1 MIKKLIGVLAAAGI
15 LAVLVFTVLH
25 RNKYQSMWFEE
36 GTSLLDVFSKSDP
49 VAAPLPASSSVA
61 VPDERPVPDAPAS
74 DSAVL
79 DRSVDSV
86 AWTERADSVA
96 SVDSVDSS
104 GVADRPEAMQS
115 ADSVR

>member
-25 RNKYQSMWFEE
+25 RNSYRSMCFGE
-36 GTSLLDVFSKSDP
+36 GTSLLDVFGKSEP
-49 VAAPLPASSSVA
+49 AAAPLPPPSPVD
-61 VPDERPVPDAPAS
+61 VPDEMPVPDAPTS
-74 DSAVL
+74 DSTAF

-86 AWTERADSVA
+86 ARTETVGSADSVA
-96 SVDSVDSS
+96 SS
-104 GVADRPEAMQS
+104 GVADRPAEAMQS